1 MKLVNLNR
9 PATFPALLN
18 EIFADDFFA
27 KRPFAQNKVATPNA
41 WQNALPAVNIKDQ
54 DGRYFIEVAA
64 PGFEKANFSIELDKN
79 ILTISAK
86 KSETKEEENKGYTYK
101 EFSSSEFKRS
111 FTLPLETVDTQ
122 KIEASYEAGVLVVTV
137 PKKEEEIQK
146 LSINVQ

>member
-1 MKLVNLNR
+1 MKLVNFNR
-9 PATFPALLN
+9 PTTFPTFLN

-27 KRPFAQNKVATPNA
+27 KRPGCENKVATPKT

-86 KSETKEEENKGYTYK
+86 KSETKEEANKGYTYK
-101 EFSSSEFKRS
+101 EFSNSEFKRS

-122 KIEASYEAGVLVVTV
+122 KIEASYEAGVLVVAV
-137 PKKEEEIQK
+137 PKKEEEIK
-146 LSINVQ
+146 KVSINVQ

>member
-9 PATFPALLN
+9 PATFPAFLN

-27 KRPFAQNKVATPNA
+27 KRPVCENKVATSKT
-41 WQNALPAVNIKDQ
+41 WQNALPAVNIKDK

-86 KSETKEEENKGYTYK
+86 KTETKEEDSKGYTYK

-122 KIEASYEAGVLVVTV
+122 KIEASYEAGVLVVAV
-137 PKKEEEIQK
+137 PKKEEETQK